1 MRNYIW
7 GTQELF
13 AIEIGNYLPATS
25 SGKFRLWLNGSTFGD
40 FKKSHKLVYAS
51 NSIKSLASSKSDLW
65 EKDFEGKD
73 EKEIFSMLAM
83 LDKGVEEFT
92 KEDYNKIERY
102 QKYSPFFGDQFDNIS
117 SVIYIKDRIAH
128 FIWSLNDDFNSTKI
142 NLLDNLK
149 YSLVPMKDIE
159 RVSAEFLN
167 EMSAIKS

>member
-25 SGKFRLWLNGSTFGD
+25 RGKFRLWLNGSTFGD

-83 LDKGVEEFT
+83 LNKGVEEFT

-102 QKYSPFFGDQFDNIS
+102 QKYSPFFWRSI
-117 SVIYIKDRIAH
+117 R
-128 FIWSLNDDFNSTKI
+128 
-142 NLLDNLK
+142 
-149 YSLVPMKDIE
+149 
-159 RVSAEFLN
+159 
-167 EMSAIKS
+167 